1 MSVLGQADPQP
12 AFYAL
17 TTTPLT
23 GRPYSHWYG
32 TWPSNL
38 PPILESVAADT
49 RPSGRISPSPW
60 PRCPVPRELPTN
72 SCQTSSLGLPGSRVS
87 GLFHL
92 SLAPRAPFQRRF
104 TLDSLG
110 LGTDA
115 NLLGQL
121 RHHGCLLNDNLDRT
135 FSIVGRRTDVSVS
148 REIPAIVVS
157 QGPLVPG
164 PPAAVPMPPPPVPMA
179 AQREFLGRPGGFPGK
194 GQQVMT
200 TFPAWQQGLG
210 QVTQPQMV
218 PRHQP
223 PMLMPHQQ
231 QCPIQPSLPPDQR
244 QRQQAQ
250 IPQKRT
256 HPQHPPPHRYV
267 HPHERPQ
274 QLNPAWLPQP
284 QPQMPP
290 QQHRPQQSPLRSPR
304 RFLHPHSRP
313 QPFPPF
319 PSAVSPT
326 PRLRPPQPPGRA
338 PGNTNTPLFPP
349 LQQTLSSPPHP
360 HHLTTTTAAATTTA
374 TNPPRSPKSLLPPFP
389 SKGPRPR
396 LHHRARHRA
405 HPRLNRPS
413 HSLPV
418 CRVHPLRPG
427 AHEAPAPWSEPCCF
441 AGGTVDGGL
450 IFVWGVAG
458 FVGVSYE
465 GEGCSV
471 PSLSGG

>member
-1 MSVLGQADPQP
+1 MSGLQAGLLSTPCLSWDKQIPS
-12 AFYAL
+12 L
-17 TTTPLT
+17 RSTPLRRRPPT

-104 TLDSLG
+104 TSDSLG

-121 RHHGCLLNDNLDRT
+121 RHHGCLLNDNLDGT
-135 FSIVGRRTDVSVS
+135 FSIVGRRTDVSVG

-338 PGNTNTPLFPP
+338 PGNTNMPLFPP

-360 HHLTTTTAAATTTA
+360 HHLTTTTTAATTTA
-374 TNPPRSPKSLLPPFP
+374 TNPPRSPKSLSPSPPTIPFQRSPAP
-389 SKGPRPR
+389 SPPPGTPPGTPPAQSPSPQSPR
-396 LHHRARHRA
+396 LQGT
-405 HPRLNRPS
+405 PPS
-413 HSLPV
+413 
-418 CRVHPLRPG
+418 
-427 AHEAPAPWSEPCCF
+427 PWRS
-441 AGGTVDGGL
+441 
-450 IFVWGVAG
+450 
-458 FVGVSYE
+458 
-465 GEGCSV
+465 
-471 PSLSGG
+471 